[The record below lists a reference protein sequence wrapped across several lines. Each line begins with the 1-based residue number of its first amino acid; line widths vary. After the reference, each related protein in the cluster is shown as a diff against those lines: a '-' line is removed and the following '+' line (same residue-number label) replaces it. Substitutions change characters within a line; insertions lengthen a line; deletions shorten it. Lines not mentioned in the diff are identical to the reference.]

1 MTTITHTTL
10 IAIILINNL
19 RGSQV
24 PIIYTSTMW
33 NVIIIFSL
41 LVVGPFETIR
51 PTLYGVRNGAQ
62 TLRISTMLFICTALA
77 VMLILPLRRL
87 L

>member
-1 MTTITHTTL
+1 MTL
-10 IAIILINNL
+10 LAIILINNL

-24 PIIYTSTMW
+24 LIIYTSTMW

-51 PTLYGVRNGAQ
+51 PTLDGVRNGAQ

>member
-10 IAIILINNL
+10 LAIILINNL
-19 RGSQV
+19 RSSQV
-24 PIIYTSTMW
+24 LIIYTSTMW

-41 LVVGPFETIR
+41 LVVGPFETIL
-51 PTLYGVRNGAQ
+51 PTLHGVRSGAQ

-77 VMLILPLRRL
+77 IMLILPLRRL